1 MPIEILKKKFHP
13 VKVKFKQDSM
23 NWKDLN
29 RRMRKL
35 KESLEIFNVNL
46 TSIKCKSK
54 NYFLIFRMREE
65 KLLLISKVWVE
76 KFVVL
81 KKRRKNFKL
90 VFKVRLK
97 GVKTTKQCSE
107 KLTNKGKNKE
117 EKLWWVKNKLWE
129 NFRHWQEKES
139 NSSVSYKITNN
150 KKRKMKT
157 ILKEWNTKLLKS
169 REN

>member
-1 MPIEILKKKFHP
+1 
-13 VKVKFKQDSM
+13 
-23 NWKDLN
+23 
-29 RRMRKL
+29 MRKL

-46 TSIKCKSK
+46 TSIKCKLT
-54 NYFLIFRMREE
+54 NYFPKFRMREE

-97 GVKTTKQCSE
+97 EVKTTKQCSE

-117 EKLWWVKNKLWE
+117 EKL
-129 NFRHWQEKES
+129 
-139 NSSVSYKITNN
+139 
-150 KKRKMKT
+150 
-157 ILKEWNTKLLKS
+157 
-169 REN
+169 